1 MPLRL
6 LTGSRVLAV
15 RVANKTP
22 IFKGHFGGL
31 DTPGFVYDTAFA
43 ETREHVEYPRP
54 PVELAATERTLAV
67 PETGEKVSK
76 RSLDVHNH

>member
-1 MPLRL
+1 MPLE
-6 LTGSRVLAV
+6 LTGSRPLGVH
-15 RVANKTP
+15 VANKTLCS
-22 IFKGHFGGL
+22 KGHFGGL
-31 DTPGFVYDTAFA
+31 DTPGFVYDTASFA

-76 RSLDVHNH
+76 RSLDVHN